1 MQVTPTLNEGL
12 KRAFTVAVPSADL
25 QAARE
30 ERLKEVGKNANLPGF
45 RPGKVPASVLKQRFG
60 DSVNAEVME
69 KKLQESVAKLLE
81 ENDLRPATQPK
92 VELVSKGDD
101 GKDLEF
107 KIEFEVMPE
116 IPVPDLKGVKL
127 TRLTSKVADEVV
139 NRALEDIAGRNKRFE
154 TVEDVRPAGKG
165 DILNVDFVG
174 KVDGTPFE
182 GGTAKDVN
190 VELGGQGFI
199 PGFAEQMEGLKPGEE
214 RTITVTF
221 PADYPATELAGKE
234 AAFDV
239 KANALKKAVE
249 AKVDDELA
257 KSLGLEDLA
266 QMRKLISEQ
275 AEGEYKQLSRM
286 RIKRD
291 LLDELAKQTDFEAP
305 QGLVEAEFNQIWA
318 RIEEERKA
326 GRLDPEEAAKDEE
339 TLKKEYHDIAERRV
353 KLGLLLAEI
362 ARKENI
368 EVSREELLGAM
379 QQEARRYPGQEKMVF
394 EFFTKNPQAIEGLRG
409 PLLEDKVV
417 DWLLEQADVT
427 EKEVAA
433 EELADLEK
441 GQESSKAKAPKAS
454 KAKSKT
460 SQDKEAK
467 ATEKAKEAE
476 APKAD

>member
-25 QAARE
+25 QAARD
-30 ERLKEVGKNANLPGF
+30 ERLKELGKDVKLPGF

-60 DSVNAEVME
+60 ESVNAEVME
-69 KKLQESVAKLLE
+69 RKIQESVTKLLE
-81 ENDLRPATQPK
+81 ENDLRPAGQPR

-107 KIEFEVMPE
+107 KIDFEVLPE

-127 TRLTSKVADEVV
+127 TRLTSKVADDVV
-139 NRALEDIAGRNKRFE
+139 EKALADIAGRNQVFE
-154 TVEDVRPAGKG
+154 AIEDVRPAANG
-165 DILNVDFVG
+165 DVLNVDFVG

-182 GGTAKDVN
+182 GGSAKDVN
-190 VELGGQGFI
+190 VELGGKGFI
-199 PGFAEQMEGLKPGEE
+199 PGFAEQLEGLKPGEE

-221 PADYPATELAGKE
+221 PADYPAAELAGKE
-234 AAFDV
+234 ATFDV
-239 KANALKKAVE
+239 KANGLKKPAE

-257 KSLGLEDLA
+257 KSLGLESLD

-291 LLDELAKQTDFEAP
+291 LLDILAKQADFVAP
-305 QGLVEAEFNQIWA
+305 ENMVNAEFEQIWA

-339 TLKKEYHDIAERRV
+339 TLKREYREIAERRV

-362 ARKENI
+362 ARKQNI
-368 EVSREELLGAM
+368 DVSREELLGAM

-394 EFFTKNPQAIEGLRG
+394 EYFTRNPQAIEGLRG

-417 DWLLEQADVT
+417 DYLLDQADVT

-433 EELADLEK
+433 EELADLE
-441 GQESSKAKAPKAS
+441 G
-454 KAKSKT
+454 
-460 SQDKEAK
+460 EA
-467 ATEKAKEAE
+467 AAGET
-476 APKAD
+476 KAD